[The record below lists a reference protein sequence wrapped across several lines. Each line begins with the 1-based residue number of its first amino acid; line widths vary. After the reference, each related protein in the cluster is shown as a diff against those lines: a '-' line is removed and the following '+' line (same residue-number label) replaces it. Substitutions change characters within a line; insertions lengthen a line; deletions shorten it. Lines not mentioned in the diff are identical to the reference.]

1 MILRYRETRRLLLVF
16 LIIFHATGHSTVRN
30 AVQKSLDEILV
41 FLVGK
46 NSSHNTAN
54 EELFFQI
61 LTLTQSGKNGHS
73 QQRDK
78 TDRLGES
85 WYET

>member
-1 MILRYRETRRLLLVF
+1 VKNV
-16 LIIFHATGHSTVRN
+16 A
-30 AVQKSLDEILV
+30 QKSLDGILV

-46 NSSHNTAN
+46 NSSHNTVN

-61 LTLTQSGKNGHS
+61 LALTRSGKNGHS

-78 TDRLGES
+78 TDRLGEN

>member
-1 MILRYRETRRLLLVF
+1 MKNV
-16 LIIFHATGHSTVRN
+16 A
-30 AVQKSLDEILV
+30 QKSLDGTLV

-54 EELFFQI
+54 EELVFQI
-61 LTLTQSGKNGHS
+61 LALTQSGKNGHS

-78 TDRLGES
+78 TDRLGGN